1 MGGSSIHD
9 DWELTSST
17 KEAKTMLLVG
27 RAGNGK
33 SATGNSILGRKV
45 FKSKTSSSCV
55 TNTCEF
61 QSTELSDGQHVN
73 VIDTPGLFDSSV
85 GDELIVKEIVK
96 CFDLAKDG
104 IHAVLLVFSVGSR
117 FTQEEVAILHRLQA
131 LFGDKIVNYM
141 ILVFT
146 GGDVLEDDGET
157 LDDYLGCE
165 CPQLLKITN
174 YAYGPFSPINKVFS
188 ILVQQER
195 QMFFEEPS
203 FSAIIANNSY
213 DNWSRGRE
221 IRGTTRARFNTQ
233 GTEPQTEA
241 PEESEYVGSISV
253 SMPTKELLTL
263 CENRCVLFD
272 NKTKDEKNKFEQ
284 VQLLVSL
291 VDMVIS
297 QNGGGPFTNEIFTDL
312 KEGAINLRDQQRKAD
327 STKECSK
334 GEILDYRKQ
343 MLQMQQKYDDQ
354 LERITEMVT
363 SKLTEA
369 MTRLEQQLAEERD
382 ARCKAE
388 MDAKSAQR
396 KSDEEIQKLREH
408 LRMAN
413 EERGGNSCVIL

>member
-165 CPQLLKITN
+165 CPQLLK
-174 YAYGPFSPINKVFS
+174 
-188 ILVQQER
+188 
-195 QMFFEEPS
+195 
-203 FSAIIANNSY
+203 
-213 DNWSRGRE
+213 
-221 IRGTTRARFNTQ
+221 
-233 GTEPQTEA
+233 
-241 PEESEYVGSISV
+241 
-253 SMPTKELLTL
+253 
-263 CENRCVLFD
+263 
-272 NKTKDEKNKFEQ
+272 
-284 VQLLVSL
+284 
-291 VDMVIS
+291 
-297 QNGGGPFTNEIFTDL
+297 
-312 KEGAINLRDQQRKAD
+312 EGAINLRDQQRKAD